1 MPRSAGTT
9 ETHDQL
15 SYLASNNWTGRA
27 TIKGGNKTSELLSCT
42 YVYKKAHSTD
52 IDLTSFP

>member
-27 TIKGGNKTSELLSCT
+27 TIKGGNKTSELLKLHIR
-42 YVYKKAHSTD
+42 VQKSTQH
-52 IDLTSFP
+52 